1 MTALPFAEPFGSP
14 KKLNNMSAYKF
25 ILAYL
30 IALFILFTNNA
41 VTAQNGGRYVYEFLN
56 LSQSARTTA
65 LGGHLISVTDED
77 VALAYA
83 NPALLNPLMSQQIA
97 LNHNFHFADISHGLV
112 NYGFAVPRWNL
123 HFHAG
128 VNYINYGSFIRAD
141 EFGNQDGSF
150 DASETAITLGASRKL
165 NDRITAGLNVKLIS
179 SRLDAFSSLGI
190 ASDLGLLYENKEQ
203 SFTFGAVIKNIGT
216 QLSTY
221 NGLREPLPFDIQLG
235 FSKRLKHL
243 PFRLSITAHTLNR
256 WDIRYDDPNAEDPIQ
271 LFDDQQVTEGGFGQS
286 VDNFFRHFTFN
297 GEFLIGKRESF
308 RLRIGYNHLRKKEL
322 SVSEFRSLGG
332 FSAGFGFKVKQFRF
346 DYGVG
351 YYHLAGGVNHLSIST
366 NLKEFRKKV

>member
-1 MTALPFAEPFGSP
+1 MRDLKSYTLFFYILTVLLIP
-14 KKLNNMSAYKF
+14 KTIYS
-25 ILAYL
+25 
-30 IALFILFTNNA
+30 
-41 VTAQNGGRYVYEFLN
+41 QNGGKYAYEFLN
-56 LSQSARTTA
+56 LSQSARSTA
-65 LGGHLISVTDED
+65 LGGHLISVNDED

-83 NPALLNPLMSQQIA
+83 NPALLNPFMSQQLA
-97 LNHNFHFADISHGLV
+97 LNHNFHFADISHGFI
-112 NYGFAVPRWNL
+112 NYGFAIPKWDL
-123 HFHAG
+123 HLHAG
-128 VNYINYGSFIRAD
+128 INYINYGNFTRAD
-141 EFGNQDGSF
+141 EFGNQNGSF
-150 DASETAITLGASRKL
+150 DAAETAITVGASRKL
-165 NDRITAGLNVKLIS
+165 NERITAGVNLKLIS

-190 ASDLGLLYENKEQ
+190 SSDLGLLYENVEQ
-203 SFTFGAVIKNIGT
+203 SFTIGAVLKNMGT
-216 QLSTY
+216 QFSTY
-221 NGLREPLPFDIQLG
+221 NGLRENLPFDIQIG

-271 LFDDQQVTEGGFGQS
+271 LFGDQTQSDGGFGES

-297 GEFLIGKRESF
+297 GEFLIGQRENF

-366 NLKEFRKKV
+366 NLKEFKKKV